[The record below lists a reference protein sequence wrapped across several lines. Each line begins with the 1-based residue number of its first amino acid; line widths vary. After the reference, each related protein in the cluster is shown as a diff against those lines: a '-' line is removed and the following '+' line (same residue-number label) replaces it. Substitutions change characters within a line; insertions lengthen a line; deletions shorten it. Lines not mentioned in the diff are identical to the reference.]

1 MRKRILPLALIFG
14 AIIIAGSFWPVMQ
27 PVEAQYR
34 DAVYTLQLASGDQ
47 TTARTSVEVPSRLSA
62 ATIRLD
68 ITKLTLADAD
78 DEVDFYVQTTYSLD
92 SNSIPI
98 WVDCQNF
105 HFKNAD
111 NGATAKKSAVID
123 GAIDGPG
130 TDKSIAGTNPAAGS
144 EISETV
150 PANAVWMVGGIYA
163 SLVTDANAAN
173 RRVHVLVDDGAT
185 TFYRSV
191 SASVQ
196 AESLTH
202 YYSIGPH
209 GITAAVADT
218 VHWIPL
224 PPGMVLSAGS
234 RIQTSTALIEAG
246 DNWGAPQLSVT
257 EWHNPSVLTDAT
269 IRDNVKSYERPLGT
283 HVRIK
288 TAVTGASAPTYA
300 YSATVF
306 FK

>member
-1 MRKRILPLALIFG
+1 MKYQRIFAALLICVAILA
-14 AIIIAGSFWPVMQ
+14 AAFWGQIVPPTKAQIRQ
-27 PVEAQYR
+27 PYWVLR
-34 DAVYTLQLASGDQ
+34 TASGDL
-47 TTARTSVEVPSRLSA
+47 TAADTSEEITARLSSA
-62 ATIRLD
+62 KVSIN

-78 DEVDFYVQTTYSLD
+78 DEVDFYVQTSYDNGTS
-92 SNSIPI
+92 
-98 WVDCQNF
+98 WVDCQNL
-105 HFKNAD
+105 HFTNAD
-111 NGATAKKSAVID
+111 NGSTAKRSAMID

-130 TDKSIAGTNPAAGS
+130 TDKSITGTDPSAGN

-150 PANAVWMVGGIYA
+150 PANAIWMVGGIYS

-196 AESLTH
+196 AESLTN

-209 GITAAVADT
+209 GITAAVAAT

-224 PPGMVLSAGS
+224 PPGLVLSAGS

-246 DNWGAPQLSVT
+246 DNWGAPQLSVV
-257 EWHNPSVLTDAT
+257 EWHDPAVLTDGT

-288 TAVTGASAPTYA
+288 TAVTGTSAPTYS